1 MYHLFLTTFILDFF
15 SQGVSSKC
23 QTSLGLTLDRR
34 ILADCF
40 NIRDSASPSEIILN
54 WKNISHIEAT
64 TFWPFVSL
72 LKINIYSNR
81 LTSLEPSSF
90 RGLGELRELRMQFNH
105 LRVLPSGLFANLSQL
120 DFLDVSYN
128 ELTWLD
134 AGLFSDLN
142 QLTKLMIH
150 GNWLMQ
156 LSEQKLIFD
165 EMMPN
170 LFYPANATW
179 YSDTWQD
186 LVAIK
191 RASAANYDGREDDF
205 EFLLLVLAGSAVS
218 ILFVVSLFLFGL
230 LVRLVEASKV

>member
-1 MYHLFLTTFILDFF
+1 MYHLFLTTLILA
-15 SQGVSSKC
+15 SISHGLTSKC
-23 QTSLGLTLDRR
+23 QASLKLTLDRR

-40 NIRDSASPSEIILN
+40 NVRDSERTSEIILN
-54 WKNISHIEAT
+54 WKNISRIEAT
-64 TFWPFVSL
+64 TFWPFVRL
-72 LKINIYSNR
+72 RKINIYSNR

-105 LRVLPSGLFANLSQL
+105 LRVLEFGLFANLSKL

-134 AGLFSDLN
+134 ATLFSDLS

-170 LFYPANATW
+170 LFYPANDTW
-179 YSDTWQD
+179 YDDTWQD
-186 LVAIK
+186 LVGIE
-191 RASAANYDGREDDF
+191 RASAAIYDGDEDDL
-205 EFLLLVLAGSAVS
+205 ELILLVLAGFAVS
-218 ILFVVSLFLFGL
+218 ILFLASLLLFGIL
-230 LVRLVEASKV
+230 LRLVEARQS